1 MNISQN
7 AVRYVDFF
15 VDLFQT
21 VTCNVTIYVGGV
33 F

>member
-1 MNISQN
+1 MNISQS

-21 VTCNVTIYVGGV
+21 ITYNVKSYVCGV